1 MNYKAILTQFPTGIA
16 MTLFLVG
23 FGCKTPKK
31 EYQLVLKEHITLDSV
46 PSASGIA
53 IRMDSAFIIG
63 DDAVNIYKVS
73 LKNYG
78 KRRIPLA
85 GSPQQYRVP
94 RPFKHDLESAVIAR
108 KSDINWLLAFGSGTL
123 SPYRDSLL
131 VMNIGN
137 EEAKTFSLAN
147 LYYILSRTYH
157 LDKGSM
163 NIEAVTVI
171 KDNLYLFNRGNN
183 NMFIMPL
190 NSLFEYIN
198 NKGNTQM
205 LPVPE
210 QFRIEL
216 PVLNGI
222 PALISGAATLDDHR
236 IIFTASLENTK
247 DWTKDGEI
255 FGSYVGILD
264 VSGKEPKLEAC
275 LQLTQNNKP
284 VIIKLE
290 SLDVISNS
298 GSQVDIISVAD
309 NDDGSSGIYLLQ
321 LNIK

>member
-1 MNYKAILTQFPTGIA
+1 MNYKAILTHFPTVIV

-23 FGCKTPKK
+23 LGCKTPKR

-63 DDAVNIYKVS
+63 DDAVDIYKIS

-78 KRRIPLA
+78 NRRIHLA

-94 RPFKHDLESAVIAR
+94 KPFKHDLESAVIAR
-108 KSDINWLLAFGSGTL
+108 NSDINWLLAFGSGTL

-137 EEAKTFSLAN
+137 EEVKTFSLAK
-147 LYYILSRTYH
+147 LYYTLYRTH
-157 LDKGSM
+157 NLDKGSM

-171 KDNLYLFNRGNN
+171 KENLYLFNRGTNSI
-183 NMFIMPL
+183 FIMPL
-190 NSLFEYIN
+190 NSLFAYIN
-198 NKGNTQM
+198 SKGNTQM
-205 LPVPE
+205 PPVPE
-210 QFRIEL
+210 QFKIEL